1 MKILFLKYVFL
12 IIPICVSYVIS
23 RLINNL
29 TEDKFKEIY
38 NKDAQISST
47 NMIESF
53 GEVASSSIL
62 SKVFSNNFTPELTFF
77 KEISNI
83 YLNLF
88 STDGV
93 SLCVFAN
100 ESQFT
105 QIEKEI
111 SDIYNQSIKIDLDEK
126 NVSLIIKYREPLVR
140 QLLGVNTY
148 SRPLLDDAI
157 DRMIETKST
166 SITEVR
172 ARTDTGEDGILM
184 FEPIIV
190 DDRLIGSLIYPFT
203 ISRFF
208 GSNVFYNFIKKN
220 PNSDVC
226 IIIDNFL
233 IYGKNINSN
242 FNKYEDV
249 FGLIKIT
256 VLVSEY
262 KKINHSNLFVI
273 IFLLLSFLFVFLIL
287 SIYMILTNLN
297 VKKESRFK
305 SNFISNMSHEMKT
318 PMNGIMGMTELLS
331 EESLPVS
338 SKEYIGI
345 IKSCGLTLLNIIN
358 DVLDMSVINS
368 GTLRIINNECIV
380 IDSFSDYVQSTW
392 IGFISQI
399 ENKDSDL
406 KLVLKIEKNV
416 PLSMK
421 YDNNRLKQVVV
432 NIINNSLKYTESGS
446 VGVKISYDVNNLIVS
461 VSDTGKGMT
470 EEEIENSF
478 KPFKRV
484 NVQHSI
490 PGTGLGLTI
499 VKSLVTAM
507 GGKISC
513 KSIVEE
519 GTTFEFNIKVYEP
532 SAELNFYDTIIRYD
546 KNIKFN

>member
-1 MKILFLKYVFL
+1 
-12 IIPICVSYVIS
+12 
-23 RLINNL
+23 
-29 TEDKFKEIY
+29 
-38 NKDAQISST
+38 
-47 NMIESF
+47 
-53 GEVASSSIL
+53 
-62 SKVFSNNFTPELTFF
+62 
-77 KEISNI
+77 
-83 YLNLF
+83 
-88 STDGV
+88 
-93 SLCVFAN
+93 
-100 ESQFT
+100 
-105 QIEKEI
+105 
-111 SDIYNQSIKIDLDEK
+111 
-126 NVSLIIKYREPLVR
+126 
-140 QLLGVNTY
+140 
-148 SRPLLDDAI
+148 
-157 DRMIETKST
+157 
-166 SITEVR
+166 
-172 ARTDTGEDGILM
+172 
-184 FEPIIV
+184 
-190 DDRLIGSLIYPFT
+190 
-203 ISRFF
+203 
-208 GSNVFYNFIKKN
+208 
-220 PNSDVC
+220 
-226 IIIDNFL
+226 
-233 IYGKNINSN
+233 
-242 FNKYEDV
+242 
-249 FGLIKIT
+249 
-256 VLVSEY
+256 
-262 KKINHSNLFVI
+262 
-273 IFLLLSFLFVFLIL
+273 
-287 SIYMILTNLN
+287 
-297 VKKESRFK
+297 
-305 SNFISNMSHEMKT
+305 
-318 PMNGIMGMTELLS
+318 MTELLS